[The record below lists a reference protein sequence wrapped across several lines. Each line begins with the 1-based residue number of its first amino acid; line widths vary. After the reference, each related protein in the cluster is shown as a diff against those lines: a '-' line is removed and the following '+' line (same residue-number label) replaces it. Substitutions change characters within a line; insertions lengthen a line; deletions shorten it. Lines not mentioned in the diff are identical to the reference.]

1 MFKDFQQLTIKIVDL
16 VNSPRKTQ
24 RIIRDATV
32 PRMILK
38 DFIESVKA
46 MDAKGF
52 LLGSFS
58 EVSLRAKGGKLVITP
73 ENLPMN
79 RMTEELLLTA
89 AIHPDIVNQ
98 QISFPKHIDWH
109 RMIYLKSEANAVVLC
124 QPAFTYIFASKM
136 QLPAKDVITEA
147 AEMIDSIK
155 CMKST
160 DLCFDKDDNL
170 GEEGTLLIHS
180 VGILAWGKNL
190 DDVFSRIEVL
200 ERICK
205 IQISAGSA

>member
-38 DFIESVKA
+38 DFVESVNV

-79 RMTEELLLTA
+79 RMTEESLQTA

-98 QISFPKHIDWH
+98 QISFPRHIDWH
-109 RMIYLKSEANAVVLC
+109 RMIYLKGEANAVVLC
-124 QPAFTYIFASKM
+124 QPAFTCIFANKM
-136 QLPAKDVITEA
+136 QIPARHVFTEA
-147 AEMIDSIK
+147 AKMIDSIK
-155 CMKST
+155 CVKST
-160 DLCFDKDDNL
+160 ELRLDKDDNL
-170 GEEGTLLIHS
+170 DEEGTLLIQS

-205 IQISAGSA
+205 IQISAGSM

>member
-24 RIIRDATV
+24 RIIRDATI

-38 DFIESVKA
+38 EFVESLKA

-79 RMTEELLLTA
+79 RMTEESLQTA

-98 QISFPKHIDWH
+98 KMSFPRHIDWH
-109 RMIYLKSEANAVVLC
+109 RMIYLTSEANAVVLC
-124 QPAFTYIFASKM
+124 QPTFTCIFANKM
-136 QLPAKDVITEA
+136 QIPASDIINEA
-147 AEMIDSIK
+147 AAIIDSIK
-155 CMKST
+155 SVKST
-160 DLCFDKDDNL
+160 DVCFGKDENL
-170 GEEGTLLIHS
+170 GEEGTLLIQS